1 MKERLNSKKGKYLKS
16 LFFVAMFVSIAY
28 MVGLIAE
35 AKGIKLSYDMV
46 KQQKT
51 NWCWAASAENSVR
64 YEMKNPRT
72 QKSAVNKIKGTTRD
86 AYPNVGGTLS
96 DIKKAAVYI
105 SRNTES
111 YFNSSLSRSSVKSFD
126 CLKKE
131 VSSGNVTILVAGY
144 YNGSTRTGGH
154 AVTMIGYDITGGKN
168 YLQIYDPWDG
178 TINKCTYSNFKS
190 GFGNRQY
197 DGTVWNQE

>member
-51 NWCWAASAENSVR
+51 NWCW
-64 YEMKNPRT
+64 
-72 QKSAVNKIKGTTRD
+72 
-86 AYPNVGGTLS
+86 VGGTLS

-126 CLKKE
+126 FLKKE

>member
-1 MKERLNSKKGKYLKS
+1 MKERSNSKKRKYLKS
-16 LFFVAMFVSIAY
+16 LLFVAMFTSITY
-28 MVGLIAE
+28 MLGVLAE
-35 AKGIKLSYDMV
+35 AKGIRLSYDMV
-46 KQQKT
+46 KQEKT

-72 QKSAVNKIKGTTRD
+72 QKSAVNKIKGTTKE

-126 CLKKE
+126 FLKRK
-131 VSSGNVTILVAGY
+131 
-144 YNGSTRTGGH
+144 
-154 AVTMIGYDITGGKN
+154 
-168 YLQIYDPWDG
+168 
-178 TINKCTYSNFKS
+178 
-190 GFGNRQY
+190 
-197 DGTVWNQE
+197 

>member
-1 MKERLNSKKGKYLKS
+1 MKEKLNSTKRKYLKS
-16 LFFVAMFVSIAY
+16 LLFAAMFMSIAY
-28 MVGLIAE
+28 MGGVLAE
-35 AKGIKLSYDMV
+35 AKGIKLSYNMV
-46 KQQKT
+46 KQEKT

-64 YEMKNPRT
+64 YEMSNPRT
-72 QKSAVNKIKGTTRD
+72 QKSAVNKLKGTSKN

-96 DIKKAAVYI
+96 DIKKAAEYI

-126 CLKKE
+126 FLKKE
-131 VSSGNVTILVAGY
+131 VSSGNVTILVGGY
-144 YNGSTRTGGH
+144 YNGSTRNGGH
-154 AVTMIGYDITGGKN
+154 AVTMIGYDVTGGKN

-178 TINKCTYSNFKS
+178 TIKKCTYSNFKS

-197 DGTVWNQE
+197 DGTVWNVE